1 MKTREEIYK
10 ELVKQYLMD
19 NFEHPITENRIDY
32 LTRKANIYAV
42 QNTNEVY
49 YQQFK

>member
-10 ELVKQYLMD
+10 ELVKQYLID
-19 NFEHPITENRIDY
+19 NSQGSADY

-49 YQQFK
+49 YSQFK